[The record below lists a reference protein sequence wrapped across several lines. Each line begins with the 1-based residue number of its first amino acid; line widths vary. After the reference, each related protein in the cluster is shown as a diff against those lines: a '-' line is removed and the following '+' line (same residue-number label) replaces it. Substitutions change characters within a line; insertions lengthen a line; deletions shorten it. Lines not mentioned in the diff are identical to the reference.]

1 MLLPWSGYY
10 VIITL
15 VSPLGV
21 GMWYGALKVTVLG
34 FPVLRF
40 YPYHFAPYVSDLKD
54 FANINIKFEL
64 ESPFKP
70 FQQLLAVLP
79 PASKRLLPPAYQVFC
94 CGFHANN

>member
-1 MLLPWSGYY
+1 
-10 VIITL
+10 
-15 VSPLGV
+15 
-21 GMWYGALKVTVLG
+21 MWYGVWKVTVLE
-34 FPVLRF
+34 FSVLRF

-54 FANINIKFEL
+54 FASINIKFEL
-64 ESPFKP
+64 GIPFEP